1 MLSPNSGL
9 QAGPSEIT
17 VEILKWLDCIDLLS
31 VRQVRVAQHLSEN
44 AQRTDFAS
52 NQTCQYLNE
61 VSRLRSP
68 WVNLVTA
75 QRTFLEEPINSYT
88 TEQLQFHVCKQFAAS
103 LAWQSDEPDLARCK
117 KIDVPSHD
125 HMVLIKG
132 GRWLLLGLDTG
143 AVVAYDLDSFIS
155 RRMTIVEERSFNLPI
170 TKLVVDMD
178 DSAPCLTFKL
188 AVLFNR
194 SQGVSNNIQMNMTD

>member
-1 MLSPNSGL
+1 MAQLHRFAKCSPGKSYTH
-9 QAGPSEIT
+9 I
-17 VEILKWLDCIDLLS
+17 
-31 VRQVRVAQHLSEN
+31 SEN
-44 AQRTDFAS
+44 AQRTDYAS
-52 NQTCQYLNE
+52 NQTCQYLND
-61 VSRLRSP
+61 VSRLRSL
-68 WVNLVTA
+68 WLNLVVA
-75 QRTFLEEPINSYT
+75 QGTFLEEPINSYT
-88 TEQLQFHVCKQFAAS
+88 TEQLQFHVCKQWSAS
-103 LAWQSDEPDLARCK
+103 QVWQSDEPDLARCK

-155 RRMTIVEERSFNLPI
+155 RWMTIVDSEGMINLQI

-194 SQGVSNNIQMNMTD
+194 SQGVLNNIQMNMAE